1 MPLRRIENSS
11 VRLQATP
18 PGVSGPIWPSSV
30 DIPKLFPDHEGIETV
45 MVTTELCWY
54 ALQVR
59 PRYEKEVSTALKS
72 KDVEDFLPLHSARRR
87 WSDRIKEVREPL
99 FQGYVFCRLN
109 PAIRVPVLTIP
120 GVVQIVGSGKNP
132 TAIDPN
138 EIAAL
143 QSVVRSGLPA
153 KPWPFLRVGQP
164 VRIDSGPLQ
173 EIEGILISIKG
184 SHRLVV
190 SVSLLQRSIA
200 VEIDRDWVTPITT
213 TRTSSFGK
221 PALLP
226 PVHSV

>member
-1 MPLRRIENSS
+1 
-11 VRLQATP
+11 
-18 PGVSGPIWPSSV
+18 
-30 DIPKLFPDHEGIETV
+30 

-59 PRYEKEVSTALKS
+59 PRYEKAVSTALKS

-153 KPWPFLRVGQP
+153 KLGHSCASGSRCASIVGLFKKSKGFSS
-164 VRIDSGPLQ
+164 VSRDRI
-173 EIEGILISIKG
+173 
-184 SHRLVV
+184 RLVV

-213 TRTSSFGK
+213 TRTSSF
-221 PALLP
+221 ASLP
-226 PVHSV
+226 CSHRCIPFNSRVE